1 MWCIDHVKL
10 LFSISYTSQKAM
22 CAFKICSVSG
32 WHLICSRS
40 NHSALTEY
48 NSIAN
53 TGKSSLS
60 RHYVKKYFQVISN
73 PLQ

>member
-10 LFSISYTSQKAM
+10 LFSVSYTYQKEM
-22 CAFKICSVSG
+22 CKFKIFNVPG
-32 WHLICSRS
+32 RHLICSRS
-40 NHSALTEY
+40 NHSALTVY

-60 RHYVKKYFQVISN
+60 RHYYYVKIIPPSYF
-73 PLQ
+73 